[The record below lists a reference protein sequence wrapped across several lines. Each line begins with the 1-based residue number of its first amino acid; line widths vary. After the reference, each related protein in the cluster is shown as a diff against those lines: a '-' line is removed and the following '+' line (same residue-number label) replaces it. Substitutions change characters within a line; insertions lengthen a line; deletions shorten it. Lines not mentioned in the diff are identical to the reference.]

1 MPKWHGTLTIRRMTT
16 VTSAIALDAMRKAR
30 TSAKMGVPSVLRQ
43 LMTYKRLR
51 MYHLAA
57 ALEVEPQS
65 MSARLNGKTVI
76 KQEELAALAVLFEV
90 PVGVF
95 YMSPDEA
102 LRWVLDHPPKA
113 ASLPNEDTVGW
124 VNSAGQRPS
133 LRPTRRSA
141 ASQPASQAA

>member
-1 MPKWHGTLTIRRMTT
+1 MTT
-16 VTSAIALDAMRKAR
+16 VTSAEAMDAMRRAR
-30 TSAKMGVPSVLRQ
+30 TQAKAGVPSVIRQ

-76 KQEELAALAVLFEV
+76 KQEELAALAVLLQV

-95 YMSPDEA
+95 YMSPDDA
-102 LRWVLDHPPKA
+102 LRWVLNNPPTGLVN
-113 ASLPNEDTVGW
+113 LPTG
-124 VNSAGQRPS
+124 R
-133 LRPTRRSA
+133 
-141 ASQPASQAA
+141 